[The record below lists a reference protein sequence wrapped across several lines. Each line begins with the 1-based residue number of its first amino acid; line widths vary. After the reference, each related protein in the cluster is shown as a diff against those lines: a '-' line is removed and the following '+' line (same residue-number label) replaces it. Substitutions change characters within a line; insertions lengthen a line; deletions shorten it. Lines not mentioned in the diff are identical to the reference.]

1 MYHAKQLLNKKEVA
15 KLLNCSLSTVDR
27 LEKVGTLPK
36 RISYSRNKA
45 LWRWCE
51 IEALIDALA

>member
-15 KLLNCSLSTVDR
+15 TLLNCSKSTVDR
-27 LEKVGTLPK
+27 LEKAGLIPK
-36 RISYSRNKA
+36 RIRVGRNKV

-51 IEALIDALA
+51 LEAAIDAL